1 MRSLQMRSLL
11 KVCVKIYYIRV
22 CVCVCKG
29 KKNVYLRFLL
39 TKKTNE
45 KPMVNN

>member
-22 CVCVCKG
+22 CVCVKV
-29 KKNVYLRFLL
+29 KKKVYLRFLL

>member
-11 KVCVKIYYIRV
+11 KVCVKIYYIR
-22 CVCVCKG
+22 VCVCKG

>member
-1 MRSLQMRSLL
+1 MCKDLL
-11 KVCVKIYYIRV
+11 YTR
-22 CVCVCKG
+22 VCVCKG
-29 KKNVYLRFLL
+29 KKKVYLRFLL